1 MRHMNLIVVG
11 GALVLVGALLA
22 SNVGGLAE
30 KGARLNA
37 RAGFL
42 AVNSQANTWRFTGA
56 TLVVVGALLALWAAV
71 RGT

>member
-1 MRHMNLIVVG
+1 MRMMSLIVVG

-22 SNVGGLAE
+22 GNFGGLAD

-56 TLVVVGALLALWAAV
+56 TLVVVGALIAIWAAV
-71 RGT
+71 QGT

>member
-1 MRHMNLIVVG
+1 MRLISLIVVG

-22 SNVGGLAE
+22 GNVGGLAD

-42 AVNSQANTWRFTGA
+42 TVNSQTNTWRFTGA
-56 TLVVVGALLALWAAV
+56 TLVVVGALIAIWAAV
-71 RGT
+71 LGT